1 MMISVALHVILLMFE
16 MLVCN
21 KLENVHDA
29 RQPLWTLV
37 FIPLVFV
44 SIIAIAVCIWGFR
57 HDRAFEMEL
66 FSSVNILQFIFIP
79 LRLDEIIGWSW
90 VVILIPTWIVLS
102 VALIGVL
109 YAVILAIVLL
119 KSPDIIPEQRR
130 GNVYSAVTYTMLVI
144 PLLVWLVS
152 VLYVHTDGW

>member
-90 VVILIPTWIVLS
+90 V
-102 VALIGVL
+102 
-109 YAVILAIVLL
+109 
-119 KSPDIIPEQRR
+119 
-130 GNVYSAVTYTMLVI
+130 
-144 PLLVWLVS
+144 
-152 VLYVHTDGW
+152 